1 LLLGHF
7 GNLYTGQSLITF
19 VIMDSGEGM
28 NEAQAGADFSRYI
41 LDRMRQIEERNLA
54 LREQKDRVEGEKR
67 LIENQKLKFEREARK
82 LRSELERLRVGPMIV
97 GTIADVLDEN
107 RVIVKSSTGPR
118 FVVSLSQFIDEE
130 LKVGAQVG
138 LNQQSFAVMCVL
150 PSPRDPAVFGMEIEE
165 APDVQF
171 SQIGGLET
179 QISEIREIVELPLKR
194 PDLFASVGIDPP
206 KGVLLHGPPGTGKTI
221 LAKAVAQSTEA
232 TFMRVV
238 GSEFVQKY
246 IGEGARLVRELF
258 ELAKSKSPAI
268 IFIDELDAIG
278 ARRMDGATSGD
289 REVQRTLMQILA
301 EMDGFD
307 PRGEIKLI
315 AATNRPDMLDP
326 ALLRPGRFDRV
337 IEIPLPNREARE
349 AILKIHTRGMSLDRD
364 VNLRL
369 IADLSEGSSGAD
381 LKALSTEAGMYA
393 IREERI
399 TVYQSDFERAAAK
412 ILLKERDHMAEPEG
426 LIQQYI

>member
-1 LLLGHF
+1 
-7 GNLYTGQSLITF
+7 
-19 VIMDSGEGM
+19 MDSGEGM
-28 NEAQAGADFSRYI
+28 NESQAGADFSRYI
-41 LDRMRQIEERNLA
+41 LDRMRQLEERNLA

-97 GTIADVLDEN
+97 GTIVDVLDEN

-118 FVVSLSQFIDEE
+118 FVVNLSQFIEE
-130 LKVGAQVG
+130 EIKTGAQVG

-165 APDVQF
+165 APDVRF
-171 SQIGGLET
+171 SQIGGLDT

-194 PDLFASVGIDPP
+194 PDLFTAVGIEPP

-221 LAKAVAQSTEA
+221 LAKAVAQSTDA
-232 TFMRVV
+232 TFLRVV

-307 PRGEIKLI
+307 ARGEVKLI
-315 AATNRPDMLDP
+315 AATNRLDMLDP
-326 ALLRPGRFDRV
+326 ALMRPGRFDRI
-337 IEIPLPNREARE
+337 IEIPMPSREARE
-349 AILKIHTRGMSLDRD
+349 AILKIHTSGMNLDED
-364 VNLRL
+364 VNLKL
-369 IADLSEGSSGAD
+369 ISDMAEGSSGAD
-381 LKALSTEAGMYA
+381 LKSLSTEAGMYA
-393 IREERI
+393 IREER
-399 TVYQSDFERAAAK
+399 TVIYQSDFEGAAIK
-412 ILLKERDHMAEPEG
+412 ILHKERNHVSEPEG
-426 LIQQYI
+426 LVQQYI

>member
-1 LLLGHF
+1 
-7 GNLYTGQSLITF
+7 
-19 VIMDSGEGM
+19 MDSGDGM
-28 NEAQAGADFSRYI
+28 NESQGGADFSRYI
-41 LDRMRQIEERNLA
+41 LDRMRQLEERNLA

-97 GTIADVLDEN
+97 GTIVDVMDEN

-118 FVVSLSQFIDEE
+118 FVVNLSQFIEE
-130 LKVGAQVG
+130 DLKPGTQVG

-165 APDVQF
+165 APDVTF
-171 SQIGGLET
+171 SQIGGLDS

-194 PDLFASVGIDPP
+194 PDLFVHVGIQPP
-206 KGVLLHGPPGTGKTI
+206 KGVLLYGPPGTGKTL
-221 LAKAVAQSTEA
+221 LAKAVANSTDA
-232 TFMRVV
+232 TFLRVV

-258 ELAKSKSPAI
+258 EMAKNKAPAI

-278 ARRMDGATSGD
+278 TRRLDGATSGD
-289 REVQRTLMQILA
+289 REVQRTLMQLLA

-307 PRGEIKLI
+307 ARGEVKLI
-315 AATNRPDMLDP
+315 AATNRLDMLDP

-337 IEIPLPNREARE
+337 IEIPMPSIDALLS
-349 AILKIHTRGMSLDRD
+349 ILKIHSQGMSLDD
-364 VNLRL
+364 EIDLRI
-369 IADLSEGSSGAD
+369 IAGLAEGSSGAD
-381 LKALSTEAGMYA
+381 IKALVTEAGMYA
-393 IREERI
+393 IREERT
-399 TVYQSDFERAAAK
+399 TVYQTDFENAAAK
-412 ILLKERDHMAEPEG
+412 ILRKDRISEPAD
-426 LIQQYI
+426 LVQQYI

>member
-1 LLLGHF
+1 
-7 GNLYTGQSLITF
+7 
-19 VIMDSGEGM
+19 
-28 NEAQAGADFSRYI
+28 
-41 LDRMRQIEERNLA
+41 MRQLEERNLA

-97 GTIADVLDEN
+97 GTIVDILDESK
-107 RVIVKSSTGPR
+107 VIVKSSTGPR
-118 FVVSLSQFIDEE
+118 FVVHLSQFIEE
-130 LKVGAQVG
+130 EIKPGAQVG

-165 APDVQF
+165 APDVHF
-171 SQIGGLET
+171 SQIGGLDT

-194 PDLFASVGIDPP
+194 PDLFTSVGIEPP

-232 TFMRVV
+232 TFLRVV

-268 IFIDELDAIG
+268 VFIDELDAIG

-307 PRGEIKLI
+307 PRGEVKLI
-315 AATNRPDMLDP
+315 AATNRLDMLDP

-337 IEIPLPNREARE
+337 IEIPLPTKEARE
-349 AILKIHTRGMSLDRD
+349 SILKIHTSGMSLDSD
-364 VNLRL
+364 VNLKL
-369 IADLSEGSSGAD
+369 ISDLAEGASGAD

-393 IREERI
+393 IREERTI
-399 TVYQSDFERAAAK
+399 VYHSDFESAAAK
-412 ILLKERDHMAEPEG
+412 ILHKERNRISEPEG

>member
-1 LLLGHF
+1 M
-7 GNLYTGQSLITF
+7 N
-19 VIMDSGEGM
+19 DS
-28 NEAQAGADFSRYI
+28 QAGADFSRYI
-41 LDRMRQIEERNLA
+41 LDRMRQLEERNLA

-82 LRSELERLRVGPMIV
+82 LRSELERLRVGPMVV
-97 GTIADVLDEN
+97 GTVADVLDEN

-118 FVVSLSQFIDEE
+118 FVVSLSQFIEE
-130 LKVGAQVG
+130 EIKPGVQVG

-150 PSPRDPAVFGMEIEE
+150 PSSRDPAVFGMEIEE
-165 APDVQF
+165 APDVHF
-171 SQIGGLET
+171 SQIGGLES

-194 PDLFASVGIDPP
+194 PDLFTAVGIEPP

-232 TFMRVV
+232 TFLRVV

-258 ELAKSKSPAI
+258 ELAKNKSPAI

-289 REVQRTLMQILA
+289 REVQRTLMQLLA

-307 PRGEIKLI
+307 VRGEVKLV
-315 AATNRPDMLDP
+315 AATNRLDMLDP

-337 IEIPLPNREARE
+337 IEIPLPSRDARE
-349 AILKIHTRGMSLDRD
+349 SILKIHTAYMNLDEKVD
-364 VNLRL
+364 LSY
-369 IADLSEGSSGAD
+369 IADLAVGSSGAD
-381 LKALSTEAGMYA
+381 LKALSTEAGMFA
-393 IREERI
+393 IREERTI
-399 TVYQSDFERAAAK
+399 VYQSDFESAATK
-412 ILLKERDHMAEPEG
+412 ILHKERMSEPEE
-426 LIQQYI
+426 LVKQYV

>member
-1 LLLGHF
+1 
-7 GNLYTGQSLITF
+7 
-19 VIMDSGEGM
+19 M
-28 NEAQAGADFSRYI
+28 NESQAGADFSRYI
-41 LDRMRQIEERNLA
+41 LDRMRQLEERNLA

-97 GTIADVLDEN
+97 GTIVDVLDEN

-118 FVVSLSQFIDEE
+118 FVVSLSQFIEE
-130 LKVGAQVG
+130 EIKVGAQVG

-171 SQIGGLET
+171 SQIGGLDT

-194 PDLFASVGIDPP
+194 PDLFTSVGIEPP

-307 PRGEIKLI
+307 ARGEVKLI
-315 AATNRPDMLDP
+315 AATNRLDMLDP

-337 IEIPLPNREARE
+337 IEIPLPSKEARE
-349 AILKIHTRGMSLDRD
+349 SILKIHTRGMNLDRD

-369 IADLSEGSSGAD
+369 IAELSEGSSGAD
-381 LKALSTEAGMYA
+381 LKSLSTEAGMYA
-393 IREERI
+393 IREERT
-399 TVYQSDFERAAAK
+399 TVYQSDFEKAAAK
-412 ILLKERDHMAEPEG
+412 ILLKDRNHMAEPEG

>member
-1 LLLGHF
+1 
-7 GNLYTGQSLITF
+7 
-19 VIMDSGEGM
+19 MDSGEGM
-28 NEAQAGADFSRYI
+28 NESQAGADFSRYI
-41 LDRMRQIEERNLA
+41 LDRMRQLEERNLA

-97 GTIADVLDEN
+97 GTIVDVLDEN

-118 FVVSLSQFIDEE
+118 FVVSLSQFIEE
-130 LKVGAQVG
+130 EIKVGAQVG

-171 SQIGGLET
+171 SQIGGLDT

-194 PDLFASVGIDPP
+194 PDLFTSVGIEPP

-307 PRGEIKLI
+307 ARGEVKLI
-315 AATNRPDMLDP
+315 AATNRLDMLDP

-337 IEIPLPNREARE
+337 IEIPLPSKEARE
-349 AILKIHTRGMSLDRD
+349 SILKIHTRGMNLDRD

-369 IADLSEGSSGAD
+369 IAELSEGSSGAD

-393 IREERI
+393 IREERT

-412 ILLKERDHMAEPEG
+412 ILLKDRNHMAEPEG

>member
-1 LLLGHF
+1 
-7 GNLYTGQSLITF
+7 
-19 VIMDSGEGM
+19 MDSGEGM
-28 NEAQAGADFSRYI
+28 NESQAGADFSRYI
-41 LDRMRQIEERNLA
+41 LDRMRQLEERNLA

-97 GTIADVLDEN
+97 GTIVDVLDEN

-118 FVVSLSQFIDEE
+118 FVVSLSQFIEE
-130 LKVGAQVG
+130 EIKVGAQVG

-171 SQIGGLET
+171 SQIGGLDT

-194 PDLFASVGIDPP
+194 PDLFTSVGIEPP

-307 PRGEIKLI
+307 ARGEVKLI
-315 AATNRPDMLDP
+315 AATNRLDMLDP

-337 IEIPLPNREARE
+337 IEIPLPSKEARE
-349 AILKIHTRGMSLDRD
+349 SILKIHTKGMNLDRD

-369 IADLSEGSSGAD
+369 IAELSEGSSGAD

-393 IREERI
+393 IREERT

-412 ILLKERDHMAEPEG
+412 ILLKERNHMAEPEG

>member
-1 LLLGHF
+1 
-7 GNLYTGQSLITF
+7 
-19 VIMDSGEGM
+19 M
-28 NEAQAGADFSRYI
+28 NESQAGADFSRYI
-41 LDRMRQIEERNLA
+41 LDRMRQLEERNLA

-97 GTIADVLDEN
+97 GTIVDVLDEN

-118 FVVSLSQFIDEE
+118 FVVNLSQFIDE
-130 LKVGAQVG
+130 KIKPGAQVG

-150 PSPRDPAVFGMEIEE
+150 PSPRDPVVFGMEIED
-165 APDVQF
+165 APDVRF
-171 SQIGGLET
+171 SQIGGLDI

-194 PDLFASVGIDPP
+194 PDLFVAVGIEPP

-221 LAKAVAQSTEA
+221 LAKAVAQSTDA
-232 TFMRVV
+232 TFLRVV

-307 PRGEIKLI
+307 ARGEVKLI
-315 AATNRPDMLDP
+315 AATNRLDMLDP

-337 IEIPLPNREARE
+337 IEIPMPNKEARE
-349 AILKIHTRGMSLDRD
+349 SILRIHTAGMNLDPD
-364 VNLRL
+364 VNLRM
-369 IADLSEGSSGAD
+369 ISDLAEGSSGAD

-393 IREERI
+393 IREERTMI
-399 TVYQSDFERAAAK
+399 YQSDFESAAAK
-412 ILLKERDHMAEPEG
+412 ILNKERNRILEPEG

>member
-1 LLLGHF
+1 
-7 GNLYTGQSLITF
+7 
-19 VIMDSGEGM
+19 MDSGDGM
-28 NEAQAGADFSRYI
+28 NESQGGADFSRYI
-41 LDRMRQIEERNLA
+41 LDRMRQLEERNLA

-97 GTIADVLDEN
+97 GTIVDVMDEN

-118 FVVSLSQFIDEE
+118 FVVNLSQFIEEE
-130 LKVGAQVG
+130 LKPGTQVG

-165 APDVQF
+165 APDVTF
-171 SQIGGLET
+171 SQIGGLDS

-194 PDLFASVGIDPP
+194 PDLFVHVGIQPP
-206 KGVLLHGPPGTGKTI
+206 KGVLLYGPPGTGKTL
-221 LAKAVAQSTEA
+221 LAKAVANSTDA
-232 TFMRVV
+232 TFLRVV

-258 ELAKSKSPAI
+258 EMAKNKAPAI

-278 ARRMDGATSGD
+278 TRRLDGATSGD
-289 REVQRTLMQILA
+289 REVQRTLMQLLA

-307 PRGEIKLI
+307 ARGEVKLI
-315 AATNRPDMLDP
+315 AATNRLDMLDP

-337 IEIPLPNREARE
+337 IEIPMPSIDALLS
-349 AILKIHTRGMSLDRD
+349 ILKIHSQGMSLDD
-364 VNLRL
+364 EIDLRT
-369 IADLSEGSSGAD
+369 IAGLAEGSSGAD
-381 LKALSTEAGMYA
+381 IKALVTEAGMYA
-393 IREERI
+393 IREERT
-399 TVYQSDFERAAAK
+399 TVYQTDFENAAAK
-412 ILLKERDHMAEPEG
+412 ILRKDRISEPAD
-426 LIQQYI
+426 LVQQYI

>member
-1 LLLGHF
+1 
-7 GNLYTGQSLITF
+7 
-19 VIMDSGEGM
+19 M
-28 NEAQAGADFSRYI
+28 NESQAGADFSRYI
-41 LDRMRQIEERNLA
+41 LDRMRQLEERNLA

-97 GTIADVLDEN
+97 GTIVDVLDEN

-118 FVVSLSQFIDEE
+118 FVVNLSQFIEDEI
-130 LKVGAQVG
+130 KPGAQVG

-165 APDVQF
+165 APDVRF
-171 SQIGGLET
+171 SQIGGLDT

-194 PDLFASVGIDPP
+194 PDLFTAVGIEPP

-221 LAKAVAQSTEA
+221 LAKAVAQSTDA
-232 TFMRVV
+232 TFLRVV

-307 PRGEIKLI
+307 ARGEVKLI
-315 AATNRPDMLDP
+315 AATNRLDMLDP
-326 ALLRPGRFDRV
+326 ALMRPGRFDRV
-337 IEIPLPNREARE
+337 IEIPMPTREARL
-349 AILKIHTRGMSLDRD
+349 AILKIHTSGMNLDED
-364 VNLRL
+364 VDLKL
-369 IADLSEGSSGAD
+369 ISDMAEGSSGAD
-381 LKALSTEAGMYA
+381 LKSLSTEAGMYA
-393 IREERI
+393 IREER
-399 TVYQSDFERAAAK
+399 TVIYQSDFEGAAIK
-412 ILLKERDHMAEPEG
+412 ILHTERNHISEPEG
-426 LIQQYI
+426 LEQQNI

>member
-1 LLLGHF
+1 
-7 GNLYTGQSLITF
+7 
-19 VIMDSGEGM
+19 
-28 NEAQAGADFSRYI
+28 
-41 LDRMRQIEERNLA
+41 
-54 LREQKDRVEGEKR
+54 
-67 LIENQKLKFEREARK
+67 
-82 LRSELERLRVGPMIV
+82 MIV

-118 FVVSLSQFIDEE
+118 FVVNLSQFIEE
-130 LKVGAQVG
+130 EIKIGAQVG

-171 SQIGGLET
+171 SQIGGLDT

-194 PDLFASVGIDPP
+194 PDLFVAVGIEPP

-221 LAKAVAQSTEA
+221 LAKAVAQSTDA
-232 TFMRVV
+232 TFLRVV

-268 IFIDELDAIG
+268 IFIDEMDAIG

-307 PRGEIKLI
+307 ARGEVKLI
-315 AATNRPDMLDP
+315 AATNRLDMLDP
-326 ALLRPGRFDRV
+326 ALLRPGRFDRI
-337 IEIPLPNREARE
+337 IEIPLPNSEARE
-349 AILKIHTRGMSLDRD
+349 SILKIHTSGMNLDED
-364 VNLRL
+364 VNLKL
-369 IADLSEGSSGAD
+369 ISDMAEGASGAD
-381 LKALSTEAGMYA
+381 LKSLSTEAGMCA
-393 IREERI
+393 IREERTI
-399 TVYQSDFERAAAK
+399 IYQSDFEGAAVK
-412 ILLKERDHMAEPEG
+412 ILHKERNQVSEPEG
-426 LIQQYI
+426 LVQQYI

>member
-1 LLLGHF
+1 
-7 GNLYTGQSLITF
+7 
-19 VIMDSGEGM
+19 
-28 NEAQAGADFSRYI
+28 
-41 LDRMRQIEERNLA
+41 
-54 LREQKDRVEGEKR
+54 REQKDRVEGEKR

-118 FVVSLSQFIDEE
+118 FVVSLSQFIEEE

-171 SQIGGLET
+171 SQIGGLDT

-307 PRGEIKLI
+307 PRGEVKLI

-412 ILLKERDHMAEPEG
+412 ILLKGRDHMAEPEG

>member
-1 LLLGHF
+1 
-7 GNLYTGQSLITF
+7 
-19 VIMDSGEGM
+19 MDSGEGM
-28 NEAQAGADFSRYI
+28 NESQAGADFSRYI
-41 LDRMRQIEERNLA
+41 LDRMRQLEERNLA

-97 GTIADVLDEN
+97 GTIVDVLDEN

-118 FVVSLSQFIDEE
+118 FVVNLSQFIEE
-130 LKVGAQVG
+130 EIKPGAQVG

-165 APDVQF
+165 APDVRF
-171 SQIGGLET
+171 SQIGGLDV

-194 PDLFASVGIDPP
+194 PDLFTAVGIEPP

-232 TFMRVV
+232 TFLRVV

-307 PRGEIKLI
+307 PRGEVKLI
-315 AATNRPDMLDP
+315 AATNRLDMLDP

-337 IEIPLPNREARE
+337 IEIPMPNKDARE
-349 AILKIHTRGMSLDRD
+349 SILRIHTAGMSLDPD
-364 VNLRL
+364 VNLKM
-369 IADLSEGSSGAD
+369 ISDLAEGSSGAD

-393 IREERI
+393 IREER
-399 TVYQSDFERAAAK
+399 TMVYQSDFESAAAK
-412 ILLKERDHMAEPEG
+412 ILNKERNRIMEPEG

>member
-1 LLLGHF
+1 
-7 GNLYTGQSLITF
+7 
-19 VIMDSGEGM
+19 MDSGDGI
-28 NEAQAGADFSRYI
+28 NESQAGADFSRYI
-41 LDRMRQIEERNLA
+41 LDRMRQLEERNLA

-97 GTIADVLDEN
+97 GTIIDVLDEN
-107 RVIVKSSTGPR
+107 RVVVKSSTGPR
-118 FVVSLSQFIDEE
+118 FVVNLSQFIEE
-130 LKVGAQVG
+130 EIKPGVQVG

-165 APDVQF
+165 APDVKF
-171 SQIGGLET
+171 SQIGGLDT
-179 QISEIREIVELPLKR
+179 QVSEIREIVELPLKR
-194 PDLFASVGIDPP
+194 PDLFVAVGIEPP

-221 LAKAVAQSTEA
+221 LAKAVANSTEA
-232 TFMRVV
+232 TFLRVV

-258 ELAKSKSPAI
+258 ELAKNESPAI

-289 REVQRTLMQILA
+289 REVQRTLMQLLA

-307 PRGEIKLI
+307 PRGEVKLI
-315 AATNRPDMLDP
+315 AATNRLDMLDP

-349 AILKIHTRGMSLDRD
+349 MILKIHTSGMNLDPSVD
-364 VNLRL
+364 LKSITDL
-369 IADLSEGSSGAD
+369 ADNSSGAD
-381 LKALSTEAGMYA
+381 LKALATEAGMFA
-393 IREERI
+393 IREER
-399 TVYQSDFERAAAK
+399 TMVYQSDLERAASK
-412 ILLKERDHMAEPEG
+412 ILHKERNMSESPDLFG
-426 LIQQYI
+426 QYA

>member
-1 LLLGHF
+1 
-7 GNLYTGQSLITF
+7 
-19 VIMDSGEGM
+19 M
-28 NEAQAGADFSRYI
+28 NESQAGADFSRYI
-41 LDRMRQIEERNLA
+41 LDRMRQLEERNLA

-97 GTIADVLDEN
+97 GTVVDVLDEN

-118 FVVSLSQFIDEE
+118 FVVNLSQFIEE
-130 LKVGAQVG
+130 DIKPGVQVG

-171 SQIGGLET
+171 SQIGGLDA

-194 PDLFASVGIDPP
+194 PDLFTAVGIEPP
-206 KGVLLHGPPGTGKTI
+206 KGVLLYGPPGTGKTI

-232 TFMRVV
+232 TFLRVV

-258 ELAKSKSPAI
+258 ELAKNKSPAI

-307 PRGEIKLI
+307 ARGEVKLI
-315 AATNRPDMLDP
+315 AATNRLDMLDP

-337 IEIPLPNREARE
+337 IEIPLPNSIARE
-349 AILKIHTRGMSLDRD
+349 AILKIHSSGMSLDAD
-364 VNLRL
+364 VDLKR
-369 IADLSEGSSGAD
+369 IAELAEGSSGAD

-393 IREERI
+393 IREERT
-399 TVYQSDFERAAAK
+399 TVYQSDFENAAVK
-412 ILLKERDHMAEPEG
+412 ILHKERNQISEPEG

>member
-1 LLLGHF
+1 
-7 GNLYTGQSLITF
+7 
-19 VIMDSGEGM
+19 M
-28 NEAQAGADFSRYI
+28 NESQAGADFSRYI
-41 LDRMRQIEERNLA
+41 LDRMRQLEERNLA

-97 GTIADVLDEN
+97 GTIVDVLDEN

-118 FVVSLSQFIDEE
+118 FVVNLSQFIDEVI
-130 LKVGAQVG
+130 KPGAQVG

-165 APDVQF
+165 APDVRF
-171 SQIGGLET
+171 SQIGGLDI

-194 PDLFASVGIDPP
+194 PDLFTAVGIEPP

-232 TFMRVV
+232 TFLRVV

-307 PRGEIKLI
+307 ARGEVKLI
-315 AATNRPDMLDP
+315 AATNRLDMLDP

-337 IEIPLPNREARE
+337 IEIPMPNKEARE
-349 AILKIHTRGMSLDRD
+349 SILRIHTAGMSLDPD
-364 VNLRL
+364 VNLRM
-369 IADLSEGSSGAD
+369 ISDLAEGSSGAD

-393 IREERI
+393 IREER
-399 TVYQSDFERAAAK
+399 TMVYQSDFESAAAK
-412 ILLKERDHMAEPEG
+412 ILNKERNRIMEPEG

>member
-1 LLLGHF
+1 
-7 GNLYTGQSLITF
+7 
-19 VIMDSGEGM
+19 MDSGEGM
-28 NEAQAGADFSRYI
+28 NESQAGADFSRYI
-41 LDRMRQIEERNLA
+41 LDRMRQLEERNLA

-97 GTIADVLDEN
+97 GTIVDVLDEN

-118 FVVSLSQFIDEE
+118 FVVNLSQFIDEVI
-130 LKVGAQVG
+130 KPGAQVG

-165 APDVQF
+165 APDVRF
-171 SQIGGLET
+171 SQIGGLEI

-194 PDLFASVGIDPP
+194 PDLFAAVGIEPP

-232 TFMRVV
+232 TFLRVV

-307 PRGEIKLI
+307 ARGEVKLI
-315 AATNRPDMLDP
+315 AATNRLDMLDP

-337 IEIPLPNREARE
+337 IEIPMPNKDARE
-349 AILKIHTRGMSLDRD
+349 SILRIHTAGMSLGPD
-364 VNLRL
+364 VNLRM
-369 IADLSEGSSGAD
+369 ISDLAEGSSGAD

-393 IREERI
+393 IREER
-399 TVYQSDFERAAAK
+399 TMVYQSDFESAAAK
-412 ILLKERDHMAEPEG
+412 ILNKERNRIMEPEG

>member
-1 LLLGHF
+1 
-7 GNLYTGQSLITF
+7 
-19 VIMDSGEGM
+19 M
-28 NEAQAGADFSRYI
+28 NESGAGADFSRYI
-41 LDRMRQIEERNLA
+41 LDRMRQLEERNLA

-97 GTIADVLDEN
+97 GTIVDVLDEN

-118 FVVSLSQFIDEE
+118 FVVSLSQFIEE
-130 LKVGAQVG
+130 EIKVGAQVG

-171 SQIGGLET
+171 SQIGGLDT

-194 PDLFASVGIDPP
+194 PDLFTSVGIEPP

-307 PRGEIKLI
+307 ARGEVKLI
-315 AATNRPDMLDP
+315 AATNRLDMLDP

-337 IEIPLPNREARE
+337 IEIPLPSKEARE
-349 AILKIHTRGMSLDRD
+349 SILKIHTKDMNLDRD

-369 IADLSEGSSGAD
+369 IAELSEGSSGAD

-393 IREERI
+393 IREERT

-412 ILLKERDHMAEPEG
+412 ILLKERNHMAEPEG

>member
-1 LLLGHF
+1 
-7 GNLYTGQSLITF
+7 
-19 VIMDSGEGM
+19 MDSGEGM
-28 NEAQAGADFSRYI
+28 NESQAGADFSRYI
-41 LDRMRQIEERNLA
+41 LDRMRQLEERNLA

-97 GTIADVLDEN
+97 GTIVDVLDEN

-118 FVVSLSQFIDEE
+118 FVVSLSQFIEE
-130 LKVGAQVG
+130 EIKVGAQVG

-171 SQIGGLET
+171 SQIGGLDT

-194 PDLFASVGIDPP
+194 PDLFTSVGIEPP

-307 PRGEIKLI
+307 ARGEVKLI
-315 AATNRPDMLDP
+315 AATNRLDMLDP

-337 IEIPLPNREARE
+337 IEIPLPSKEARE
-349 AILKIHTRGMSLDRD
+349 SILKIHTRGMNLDRG

-369 IADLSEGSSGAD
+369 IAELSEGSSGAD

-393 IREERI
+393 IREERT
-399 TVYQSDFERAAAK
+399 TVYQGDFERAAAK
-412 ILLKERDHMAEPEG
+412 ILLKERNQMAEPEG

>member
-1 LLLGHF
+1 
-7 GNLYTGQSLITF
+7 
-19 VIMDSGEGM
+19 M
-28 NEAQAGADFSRYI
+28 NESQAGADFSRYI
-41 LDRMRQIEERNLA
+41 LDRMRQLEERNLA

-82 LRSELERLRVGPMIV
+82 LRSELERLRIGPMIV
-97 GTIADVLDEN
+97 GTIVDVLDEN

-118 FVVSLSQFIDEE
+118 FVVNLSQFIEE
-130 LKVGAQVG
+130 EIKPGAQVG

-165 APDVQF
+165 APDVHF
-171 SQIGGLET
+171 SQIGGLDT

-194 PDLFASVGIDPP
+194 PDLFTAVGIEPP

-232 TFMRVV
+232 TFLRVV

-258 ELAKSKSPAI
+258 ELAKTKSPAI

-307 PRGEIKLI
+307 ARGEVKLI
-315 AATNRPDMLDP
+315 AATNRLDMLDP

-337 IEIPLPNREARE
+337 IEIPMPSREARE
-349 AILKIHTRGMSLDRD
+349 SILKIHTAGMNLDEH
-364 VNLRL
+364 VNLKL
-369 IADLSEGSSGAD
+369 ISDMAEGSSGAD

-393 IREERI
+393 IREERT
-399 TVYQSDFERAAAK
+399 TVYQSDFENAAVK
-412 ILLKERDHMAEPEG
+412 ILHKERNHISEPEG
-426 LIQQYI
+426 LAAQYI

>member
-1 LLLGHF
+1 M
-7 GNLYTGQSLITF
+7 F

-28 NEAQAGADFSRYI
+28 NESQAGADFSRYI
-41 LDRMRQIEERNLA
+41 LDRMRQLEERNLA

-97 GTIADVLDEN
+97 GTIVDVLDEN

-118 FVVSLSQFIDEE
+118 FVVNLSQFIEE
-130 LKVGAQVG
+130 EIKPGAQVG

-165 APDVQF
+165 APDVRF
-171 SQIGGLET
+171 SQIGGLDT

-194 PDLFASVGIDPP
+194 PDLFTAVGIEPP

-221 LAKAVAQSTEA
+221 LAKAVAQSTDA
-232 TFMRVV
+232 TFLRVV

-307 PRGEIKLI
+307 ARGEVKLI
-315 AATNRPDMLDP
+315 AATNRLDMLDP

-337 IEIPLPNREARE
+337 IEIPMPSREARE
-349 AILKIHTRGMSLDRD
+349 SILKIHTAGMSLDEG
-364 VNLRL
+364 VNLKL
-369 IADLSEGSSGAD
+369 ISDMAEGSSGAD

-393 IREERI
+393 IREERT
-399 TVYQSDFERAAAK
+399 TVYQSDFESAAAK
-412 ILLKERDHMAEPEG
+412 ILHKERNRISEPEG
-426 LIQQYI
+426 LVQQYI

>member
-1 LLLGHF
+1 
-7 GNLYTGQSLITF
+7 
-19 VIMDSGEGM
+19 M
-28 NEAQAGADFSRYI
+28 NESQAGADFSRYI
-41 LDRMRQIEERNLA
+41 LDRMRQLEERNLA

-97 GTIADVLDEN
+97 GTIVDVLDEN

-118 FVVSLSQFIDEE
+118 FVVNLSQFIEE
-130 LKVGAQVG
+130 EIKTGAQVG

-165 APDVQF
+165 APDVRF
-171 SQIGGLET
+171 SQIGGLDT

-194 PDLFASVGIDPP
+194 PDLFTAVGIEPP

-221 LAKAVAQSTEA
+221 LAKAVAQSTDA
-232 TFMRVV
+232 TFLRVV

-307 PRGEIKLI
+307 ARGEVKLI
-315 AATNRPDMLDP
+315 AATNRLDMLDP
-326 ALLRPGRFDRV
+326 ALMRPGRFDRI
-337 IEIPLPNREARE
+337 IEIPMPSREARE
-349 AILKIHTRGMSLDRD
+349 AILKIHTSGMNLDED
-364 VNLRL
+364 VNLKL
-369 IADLSEGSSGAD
+369 ISDMAEGSSGAD
-381 LKALSTEAGMYA
+381 LKSLSTEAGMYA
-393 IREERI
+393 IREER
-399 TVYQSDFERAAAK
+399 TVIYQSDFEGAAVK
-412 ILLKERDHMAEPEG
+412 ILHKERNHVSEPEG
-426 LIQQYI
+426 LVQQYI

>member
-1 LLLGHF
+1 
-7 GNLYTGQSLITF
+7 
-19 VIMDSGEGM
+19 M
-28 NEAQAGADFSRYI
+28 NESQAGADFSRYI
-41 LDRMRQIEERNLA
+41 LDRMRQLEERNLA

-97 GTIADVLDEN
+97 GTIVDVLDEN

-118 FVVSLSQFIDEE
+118 FVVNLSQFIEE
-130 LKVGAQVG
+130 EIKPGAQVG

-165 APDVQF
+165 APDVHF
-171 SQIGGLET
+171 SQIGGLDT

-194 PDLFASVGIDPP
+194 PDLFTAVGIEPP

-221 LAKAVAQSTEA
+221 LAKAVAQSTDA
-232 TFMRVV
+232 TFLRVV

-307 PRGEIKLI
+307 ARGEVKLI
-315 AATNRPDMLDP
+315 AATNRLDMLDP

-337 IEIPLPNREARE
+337 IEIPLPNKEACE
-349 AILKIHTRGMSLDRD
+349 SILKIHTAGMSLDPK
-364 VNLRL
+364 VNLKL
-369 IADLSEGSSGAD
+369 IAELANGSSGAD
-381 LKALSTEAGMYA
+381 LKAISTEAGMYA

-399 TVYQSDFERAAAK
+399 MIYQSDFESAAAK
-412 ILLKERDHMAEPEG
+412 ILNKEKNRIIEPEG

>member
-1 LLLGHF
+1 
-7 GNLYTGQSLITF
+7 
-19 VIMDSGEGM
+19 M
-28 NEAQAGADFSRYI
+28 NESQAGADFSRYI
-41 LDRMRQIEERNLA
+41 LDRMRQLEERNLA

-97 GTIADVLDEN
+97 GTIVDVLDEN

-118 FVVSLSQFIDEE
+118 FVVNLSQFIEE
-130 LKVGAQVG
+130 EIKPGAQVG

-165 APDVQF
+165 APDVRF

-194 PDLFASVGIDPP
+194 PDLFTAVGIEPP

-221 LAKAVAQSTEA
+221 LAKAVAQSTDA
-232 TFMRVV
+232 TFLRVV

-307 PRGEIKLI
+307 ARGEVKLI
-315 AATNRPDMLDP
+315 AATNRLDMLDP
-326 ALLRPGRFDRV
+326 ALLRPGRFDRI
-337 IEIPLPNREARE
+337 IEIPMPSREARE
-349 AILKIHTRGMSLDRD
+349 AILKIHTSGMRLDED
-364 VNLRL
+364 VNLKL
-369 IADLSEGSSGAD
+369 ISDMAEGSSGAD
-381 LKALSTEAGMYA
+381 LKSVSTEAGMYA
-393 IREERI
+393 IREERTI
-399 TVYQSDFERAAAK
+399 VYQSDFEGAAIK
-412 ILLKERDHMAEPEG
+412 ILHKERNHISEPEG
-426 LIQQYI
+426 LVQQYI

>member
-1 LLLGHF
+1 
-7 GNLYTGQSLITF
+7 
-19 VIMDSGEGM
+19 MDSGEGI
-28 NEAQAGADFSRYI
+28 NESQAGADFSRYI
-41 LDRMRQIEERNLA
+41 LDRMRQLEERNLA

-97 GTIADVLDEN
+97 GTIVDVLDEN

-118 FVVSLSQFIDEE
+118 FVVNLSQFIEE
-130 LKVGAQVG
+130 EIKPGAQVG

-165 APDVQF
+165 APDVHF
-171 SQIGGLET
+171 DQIGGLDT

-194 PDLFASVGIDPP
+194 PDLFTAVGIEPP

-221 LAKAVAQSTEA
+221 LAKAVAHSTDA
-232 TFMRVV
+232 TFLRVV

-258 ELAKSKSPAI
+258 ELAKNKSPAI

-289 REVQRTLMQILA
+289 REVQRTLMQLLA

-307 PRGEIKLI
+307 ARGEVKLI
-315 AATNRPDMLDP
+315 AATNRLDMLDP

-337 IEIPLPNREARE
+337 IEIPLPTSEACE
-349 AILKIHTRGMSLDRD
+349 AILRIHTAGMSLDAD
-364 VNLRL
+364 VDLQR
-369 IADLSEGSSGAD
+369 IAALAEGSSGAD
-381 LKALSTEAGMYA
+381 LKALSTEAGMFA
-393 IREERI
+393 IREERT
-399 TVYQSDFERAAAK
+399 TVYQSDFESAAAK
-412 ILLKERDHMAEPEG
+412 ILHKERNISEPED
-426 LIQQYI
+426 LVQQYI

>member
-1 LLLGHF
+1 
-7 GNLYTGQSLITF
+7 
-19 VIMDSGEGM
+19 M
-28 NEAQAGADFSRYI
+28 NESQAGADFSRYI
-41 LDRMRQIEERNLA
+41 LDRMRQLEERNLA

-67 LIENQKLKFEREARK
+67 VIENQKLKFEREARK

-97 GTIADVLDEN
+97 GTVVDVLDES

-118 FVVSLSQFIDEE
+118 FVVNLSQFIEE
-130 LKVGAQVG
+130 EVKPGINVG

-165 APDVQF
+165 APNVQF
-171 SQIGGLET
+171 SQIGGLDT

-194 PDLFASVGIDPP
+194 PDLFEKIGIEPP

-221 LAKAVAQSTEA
+221 LAKAVANSTDA
-232 TFMRVV
+232 TFLRVV

-258 ELAKSKSPAI
+258 ELAKNKAPAI

-289 REVQRTLMQILA
+289 REVQRTLMQLLA

-307 PRGEIKLI
+307 VRGEVKLI
-315 AATNRPDMLDP
+315 AATNRLDMLDP

-337 IEIPLPNREARE
+337 ILVPVPNKEARHS
-349 AILKIHTRGMSLDRD
+349 ILKIHTKGMNLDD
-364 VNLRL
+364 LV
-369 IADLSEGSSGAD
+369 DLSKIAAQADSASGAD
-381 LKALSTEAGMYA
+381 LKALVTEAGMFA
-393 IREERI
+393 IREERNVI
-399 TVYQSDFERAAAK
+399 LQKDFEQAISK
-412 ILLKERDHMAEPEG
+412 ILMPEKKNEPAE
-426 LIQQYI
+426 LVQQYI

>member
-1 LLLGHF
+1 
-7 GNLYTGQSLITF
+7 
-19 VIMDSGEGM
+19 MDSGEGM
-28 NEAQAGADFSRYI
+28 NESQAGADFSRYI
-41 LDRMRQIEERNLA
+41 LDRMRQLEERNLA

-97 GTIADVLDEN
+97 GTIVDVLDEN

-118 FVVSLSQFIDEE
+118 FVVNLSQFIEE
-130 LKVGAQVG
+130 EIKPGAQVG

-165 APDVQF
+165 APDVRF

-194 PDLFASVGIDPP
+194 PDLFTAVGIEPP

-221 LAKAVAQSTEA
+221 LAKAVAQSTDA
-232 TFMRVV
+232 TFLRVV

-307 PRGEIKLI
+307 ARGEVKLI
-315 AATNRPDMLDP
+315 AATNRLDMLDP
-326 ALLRPGRFDRV
+326 ALLRPGRFDRI
-337 IEIPLPNREARE
+337 IEIPMPSREARE
-349 AILKIHTRGMSLDRD
+349 AILKIHTSGMRLDED
-364 VNLRL
+364 VNLKL
-369 IADLSEGSSGAD
+369 ISDMAEGSSGAD
-381 LKALSTEAGMYA
+381 LKSVSTEAGMYA
-393 IREERI
+393 IREERTI
-399 TVYQSDFERAAAK
+399 VYQSDFEGAAIK
-412 ILLKERDHMAEPEG
+412 ILHKERNHISEPEG
-426 LIQQYI
+426 LVQQYI

>member
-1 LLLGHF
+1 
-7 GNLYTGQSLITF
+7 
-19 VIMDSGEGM
+19 
-28 NEAQAGADFSRYI
+28 
-41 LDRMRQIEERNLA
+41 MRQLEERNLA

-97 GTIADVLDEN
+97 GTIVDILDEN
-107 RVIVKSSTGPR
+107 KVIVKSSTGPR
-118 FVVSLSQFIDEE
+118 FVVHLSQFIEE
-130 LKVGAQVG
+130 EIKPGAQVG

-165 APDVQF
+165 APDVHF
-171 SQIGGLET
+171 SQIGGLDT

-194 PDLFASVGIDPP
+194 PDLFTSVGIEPP

-232 TFMRVV
+232 TFLRVV

-268 IFIDELDAIG
+268 VFIDELDAIG

-307 PRGEIKLI
+307 PRGEVKLI
-315 AATNRPDMLDP
+315 AATNRLDMLDP

-337 IEIPLPNREARE
+337 IEIPLPTKEARE
-349 AILKIHTRGMSLDRD
+349 SILKIHTRGMSLDSD
-364 VNLRL
+364 VNLKL
-369 IADLSEGSSGAD
+369 IADLAEGSSGAD

-393 IREERI
+393 IREERTI
-399 TVYQSDFERAAAK
+399 VYHSDFESAAAK
-412 ILLKERDHMAEPEG
+412 ILHKERNRISEPEG

>member
-1 LLLGHF
+1 MD
-7 GNLYTGQSLITF
+7 TGDGI
-19 VIMDSGEGM
+19 
-28 NEAQAGADFSRYI
+28 NESQAGADFSRYI
-41 LDRMRQIEERNLA
+41 LDRMRQLEERNLA

-97 GTIADVLDEN
+97 GTIIDVLDEN
-107 RVIVKSSTGPR
+107 RVVVKSSTGPR
-118 FVVSLSQFIDEE
+118 FVVNLSQFIEE
-130 LKVGAQVG
+130 EIKPGVQVG

-165 APDVQF
+165 APDVKF
-171 SQIGGLET
+171 SQIGGLDI

-194 PDLFASVGIDPP
+194 PDLFEAVGIEPP

-221 LAKAVAQSTEA
+221 LAKAVANSTDA
-232 TFMRVV
+232 TFLRVV

-258 ELAKSKSPAI
+258 ELAKNESPAI

-289 REVQRTLMQILA
+289 REVQRTLMQLLA

-307 PRGEIKLI
+307 PRGEVKLI
-315 AATNRPDMLDP
+315 AATNRLDMLDP

-337 IEIPLPNREARE
+337 IEIPLPSREARE
-349 AILKIHTRGMSLDRD
+349 SILRIHTSGMNLDQKVD
-364 VNLRL
+364 LKA
-369 IADLSEGSSGAD
+369 IADIADNANGAD
-381 LKALSTEAGMYA
+381 LKALATEAGMFA
-393 IREERI
+393 IREERTTI
-399 TVYQSDFERAAAK
+399 YQSDLERAATK
-412 ILLKERDHMAEPEG
+412 ILHKERNMNETTDLFG
-426 LIQQYI
+426 QYA

>member
-1 LLLGHF
+1 
-7 GNLYTGQSLITF
+7 
-19 VIMDSGEGM
+19 M

-41 LDRMRQIEERNLA
+41 LDRMRQLEERNLA

-82 LRSELERLRVGPMIV
+82 LRSELERLRIGPMIV
-97 GTIADVLDEN
+97 GTIVDVLDEN

-118 FVVSLSQFIDEE
+118 FVVNLSQFIEE
-130 LKVGAQVG
+130 EIKPGVQVG

-171 SQIGGLET
+171 SQIGGLDI

-194 PDLFASVGIDPP
+194 PDLFVAVGIEPP

-232 TFMRVV
+232 TFLRVV

-258 ELAKSKSPAI
+258 ELAKNKSPAI

-289 REVQRTLMQILA
+289 REVQRTLMQLLA

-307 PRGEIKLI
+307 PRGEVKLI
-315 AATNRPDMLDP
+315 AATNRLDMLDP

-337 IEIPLPNREARE
+337 IEIPMPNREARE
-349 AILKIHTRGMSLDRD
+349 SILRIHSAGMNLDDD
-364 VNLRL
+364 VDLKS
-369 IADLSEGSSGAD
+369 IAYLAEGSSGAD
-381 LKALSTEAGMYA
+381 LKALSTEAGMFA
-393 IREERI
+393 IREERT
-399 TVYQSDFERAAAK
+399 TVYQSDFDAAAAK
-412 ILLKERDHMAEPEG
+412 ILHKDKILSEPED
-426 LIQQYI
+426 LVQQYI

>member
-1 LLLGHF
+1 
-7 GNLYTGQSLITF
+7 
-19 VIMDSGEGM
+19 M
-28 NEAQAGADFSRYI
+28 NESGAGADFSRYI
-41 LDRMRQIEERNLA
+41 LDRMRQLEERNLA

-97 GTIADVLDEN
+97 GTIVDVLDEN

-118 FVVSLSQFIDEE
+118 FVVSLSQFIEE
-130 LKVGAQVG
+130 EIKVGAQVG

-171 SQIGGLET
+171 SQIGGLDT

-194 PDLFASVGIDPP
+194 PDLFTSVGIEPP

-307 PRGEIKLI
+307 ARGEVKLI
-315 AATNRPDMLDP
+315 AATNRLDMLDP

-337 IEIPLPNREARE
+337 IEIPLPSKEARE
-349 AILKIHTRGMSLDRD
+349 SILKIHTRGMNLDRD

-369 IADLSEGSSGAD
+369 IAELSEGSSGAD
-381 LKALSTEAGMYA
+381 LKSLSTEAGMYA
-393 IREERI
+393 IREERT

-412 ILLKERDHMAEPEG
+412 ILLKERNHMAEPEG

>member
-1 LLLGHF
+1 
-7 GNLYTGQSLITF
+7 
-19 VIMDSGEGM
+19 
-28 NEAQAGADFSRYI
+28 
-41 LDRMRQIEERNLA
+41 
-54 LREQKDRVEGEKR
+54 
-67 LIENQKLKFEREARK
+67 
-82 LRSELERLRVGPMIV
+82 
-97 GTIADVLDEN
+97 
-107 RVIVKSSTGPR
+107 
-118 FVVSLSQFIDEE
+118 
-130 LKVGAQVG
+130 
-138 LNQQSFAVMCVL
+138 
-150 PSPRDPAVFGMEIEE
+150 
-165 APDVQF
+165 
-171 SQIGGLET
+171 
-179 QISEIREIVELPLKR
+179 
-194 PDLFASVGIDPP
+194 
-206 KGVLLHGPPGTGKTI
+206 
-221 LAKAVAQSTEA
+221 
-232 TFMRVV
+232 VV

-307 PRGEIKLI
+307 ARGEVKLI
-315 AATNRPDMLDP
+315 AATNRLDMLDP

-337 IEIPLPNREARE
+337 IEIPLPSKEARE
-349 AILKIHTRGMSLDRD
+349 SILKIHTKGMNLDRG

-369 IADLSEGSSGAD
+369 IAELSEGSSGAD

-393 IREERI
+393 IREERT

-412 ILLKERDHMAEPEG
+412 ILLKDRNHMAEPEG